1 MTQTS
6 NQRAWIWL
14 ALAAVVLVSTARVQA
29 GIQPVRSYAHSVMA
43 YLAATQNEAAAL
55 QQRATRRAAT
65 AAARGYQTG
74 SAQLLALLPVFFVG
88 LMAMLLQRVSGPSLC
103 LGRPPAAP
111 LLPSRFQRPPPSLL
125 V

>member
-6 NQRAWIWL
+6 NRRAWIWL
-14 ALAAVVLVSTARVQA
+14 ALAAVVLVSTARAQA

-43 YLAATQNEAAAL
+43 YLAASQNEAAAL

-88 LMAMLLQRVSGPSLC
+88 LMAILLQPVCGPSLC
-103 LGRPPAAP
+103 LGRPAAVPA
-111 LLPSRFQRPPPSLL
+111 LPFRFQRPPPNLL
-125 V
+125 G